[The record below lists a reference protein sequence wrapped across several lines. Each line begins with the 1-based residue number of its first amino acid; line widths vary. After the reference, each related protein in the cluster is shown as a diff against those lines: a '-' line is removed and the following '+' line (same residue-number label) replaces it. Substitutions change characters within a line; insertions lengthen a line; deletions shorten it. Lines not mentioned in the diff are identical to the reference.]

1 MVHLFFCC
9 WCCGCRWQ
17 LVCFF
22 KRGWNVVL
30 LYSPHDEFTVTVTL
44 VLSEVYIYI
53 YVPTYEYVVGLYIMT
68 SYREQGRGMLKYST
82 DRGKREHCLKCTSLH
97 SGCMVVD
104 KWQLMECSQI
114 VSRVSSFDAMMD
126 ESSVIREVASK
137 TPTTQMPDTTFLETG
152 TSFTEARHK

>member
-1 MVHLFFCC
+1 MVHLFFFV
-9 WCCGCRWQ
+9 GVVVADGN
-17 LVCFF
+17 LFVFF

-44 VLSEVYIYI
+44 VHSEVLI
-53 YVPTYEYVVGLYIMT
+53 YVPTYESVVGLYIMT

-97 SGCMVVD
+97 SGGMVVD

-126 ESSVIREVASK
+126 ESSAIREVASK
-137 TPTTQMPDTTFLETG
+137 TPTTQIPDTTFLETG
-152 TSFTEARHK
+152 TSFTESTS